1 MPPELGKKAAGSH
14 PESFNDSGHMFCEG
28 GTRRRCVR
36 HIFVGKPTQTTMA
49 KTNLKKMYVTPEIQ
63 VLRLQ
68 MRKEVLTISGNA
80 AGLYGAG
87 VDDSNADNNGNIW

>member
-1 MPPELGKKAAGSH
+1 
-14 PESFNDSGHMFCEG
+14 
-28 GTRRRCVR
+28 
-36 HIFVGKPTQTTMA
+36 MA
-49 KTNLKKMYVTPEIQ
+49 KTNLKELYVSPEIQ

-68 MRKEVLTISGNA
+68 MRKEVLTLSGNA

>member
-1 MPPELGKKAAGSH
+1 
-14 PESFNDSGHMFCEG
+14 
-28 GTRRRCVR
+28 
-36 HIFVGKPTQTTMA
+36 MA
-49 KTNLKKMYVTPEIQ
+49 KTNLKELYVSPEIQ

-80 AGLYGAG
+80 TGLYGAG

>member
-1 MPPELGKKAAGSH
+1 
-14 PESFNDSGHMFCEG
+14 
-28 GTRRRCVR
+28 
-36 HIFVGKPTQTTMA
+36 MA
-49 KTNLKKMYVTPEIQ
+49 KTNLKKMYVSPEIQ

-87 VDDSNADNNGNIW
+87 VDDSNADNNVKNIW

>member
-1 MPPELGKKAAGSH
+1 M
-14 PESFNDSGHMFCEG
+14 
-28 GTRRRCVR
+28 R
-36 HIFVGKPTQTTMA
+36 HIFVDKPTQTTMA
-49 KTNLKKMYVTPEIQ
+49 KTNRKELYVSPEIQ